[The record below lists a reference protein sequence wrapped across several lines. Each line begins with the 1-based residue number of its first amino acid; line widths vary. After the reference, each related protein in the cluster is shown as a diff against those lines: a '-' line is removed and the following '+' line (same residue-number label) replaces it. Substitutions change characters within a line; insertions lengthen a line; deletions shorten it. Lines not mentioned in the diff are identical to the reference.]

1 MNRKNKKNIQII
13 RQILSTLTGAEVRRK
28 TIIEAAAAKGL
39 IVNDTWPV
47 IKPGA
52 KGAVHGHYSVI
63 KMIALADAILNKG
76 KKSEPVSSISKP
88 SIVPN
93 PTEEAVTEQ
102 VDESGLF
109 EVAAA
114 IHEEK
119 RQDSNVWGE
128 IPYTDDDVADELSL
142 MGTYID

>member
-1 MNRKNKKNIQII
+1 MKRTNPKNIRIV
-13 RQILSTLTGAEVRRK
+13 RQILSSLTGEVRRK
-28 TIIEAAAAKGL
+28 TILEAAAAKGL
-39 IVNDTWPV
+39 IENDTWPV

-52 KGAVHGHYSVI
+52 KGAVRGHYSVI
-63 KMIALADAILNKG
+63 KMIALADAILIKG
-76 KKSEPVSSISKP
+76 KKSEPVSSISKL

-93 PTEEAVTEQ
+93 PTEEVVTEQ

-119 RQDSNVWGE
+119 SQDNNVWGE